1 MPAYAIFDLK
11 VFDKE
16 KLKEYKN
23 VAPEIIKKFGGKVIV
38 SGGESNSVEGN
49 WNQKRVVVIEFP
61 SYEIANDWWN
71 SDEYKKATELRKKAA
86 DSNVLIIDGIQ

>member
-11 VFDKE
+11 VFDQE

-38 SGGESNSVEGN
+38 SGGGEANSVEGN

-86 DSNVLIIDGIQ
+86 DSNVLIIDGI

>member
-11 VFDKE
+11 VFDQE

-23 VAPEIIKKFGGKVIV
+23 VAPEIIKKFGGKVII
-38 SGGESNSVEGN
+38 SGGEANSVEGN

-71 SDEYKKATELRKKAA
+71 SDEYKKATVLRKKAA
-86 DSNVLIIDGIQ
+86 DSNVLIIDGI

>member
-11 VFDKE
+11 VFDIE

-23 VAPEIIKKFGGKVIV
+23 VAPEILKKFGGKVII
-38 SGGESNSVEGN
+38 SGGEANSVEGN

-86 DSNVLIIDGIQ
+86 DTSVLIIDGIS

>member
-16 KLKEYKN
+16 KLTEYKN
-23 VAPEIIKKFGGKVIV
+23 VAPEILKKFGGKVIV
-38 SGGESNSVEGN
+38 SGGEANSVEGN

-71 SDEYKKATELRKKAA
+71 SDEYKKATELRKKAT
-86 DSNVLIIDGIQ
+86 DSNVLIIDGI